1 MIGDRTEAAVGFL
14 RHALARGALDTSE
27 LEAEARAAGL
37 LGERQKIQ
45 YAKAFRCVIDCTC
58 VCDYT
63 VGDGTIMRVELP
75 GKMPKKVRRMSHN
88 SDQAAVCRKICA

>member
-1 MIGDRTEAAVGFL
+1 MTGGRTEAAADFL
-14 RHALARGALDTSE
+14 RHALASGALDTSE

-45 YAKAFRCVIDCTC
+45 HAKAFRCVIDYTG
-58 VCDYT
+58 VSDYT
-63 VGDGTIMRVELP
+63 VADGTIMRVELP

-88 SDQAAVCRKICA
+88 SDQAAV